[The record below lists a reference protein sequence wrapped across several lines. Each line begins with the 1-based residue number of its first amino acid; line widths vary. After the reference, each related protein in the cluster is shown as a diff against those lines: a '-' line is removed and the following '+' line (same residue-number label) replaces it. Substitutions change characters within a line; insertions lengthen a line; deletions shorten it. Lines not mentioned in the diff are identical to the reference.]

1 MNLSVWALIQ
11 WGFVFSGLGIRR
23 IWDSDFFFLL
33 VCAVNTFFI
42 GAQTEDQ
49 GFFMV
54 WRLKNLSNQLFVVAT
69 ECI

>member
-1 MNLSVWALIQ
+1 M
-11 WGFVFSGLGIRR
+11 GFG
-23 IWDSDFFFLL
+23 FFFLL